1 MLRKIRRQQQGVL
14 KGFKKVFYAF
24 PMTIP
29 ADAANPVGR
38 YELVVHA
45 SVPITIHCCDTLS
58 MAADHEVIA

>member
-1 MLRKIRRQQQGVL
+1 M
-14 KGFKKVFYAF
+14 
-24 PMTIP
+24 PIP